1 MKNKD
6 RNNKNKGSFGGL
18 YVKVY
23 HNNIEQAIKIF
34 KQRVKDSGLMMDI
47 KNNEHYVKPS
57 EERRTKKKL
66 GIVRQRVRQ
75 SRLD

>member
-1 MKNKD
+1 MKNKV
-6 RNNKNKGSFGGL
+6 RNKGSFGGL

-23 HNNIEQAIKIF
+23 NNNIEQAIKIF

-75 SRLD
+75 RRLD

>member
-1 MKNKD
+1 MKNRV
-6 RNNKNKGSFGGL
+6 RNKESFGGL

-23 HNNIEQAIKIF
+23 NNNIEHAIKIF
-34 KQRVKDSGLMMDI
+34 KQKVKDSGLMLDI

-66 GIVRQRVRQ
+66 GIVRQRVNQR
-75 SRLD
+75 RLE